1 MPEEQKEHHEEVREN
16 YYKKNPFRWF
26 WIAAGIFIGLAL
38 LWILFSYIWV
48 ANHPNNNNNN
58 NQNNT
63 PTNQENPSTPP
74 TNETPTTPTQ

>member
-1 MPEEQKEHHEEVREN
+1 MPEEQPEHQEEVREN

-26 WIAAGIFIGLAL
+26 WIAAGIILGLAL

-48 ANHPNNNNNN
+48 GTHPDNNNNNN

-74 TNETPTTPTQ
+74 SDNTTPTQ